1 MAVLVH
7 RPAYFVCG
15 LEIGRDEHIIHVV
28 LVHPNTLVL
37 DPDLDFSFFIA
48 ALQVNH

>member
-7 RPAYFVCG
+7 HPAYFVGG
-15 LEIGRDEHIIHVV
+15 LKVGRYEHILHVV

-48 ALQVNH
+48 AL

>member
-7 RPAYFVCG
+7 RPAYFVGG
-15 LEIGRDEHIIHVV
+15 LKVGRYKHILHVV

-37 DPDLDFSFFIA
+37 DHYLDLNFFIA
-48 ALQVNH
+48 AL